1 MDDDL
6 WGMIFFGVV
15 LVGLVGFIAYMAIKE
30 QKEVDYCFMQDPR
43 TKECELVLYKYEHHS
58 RKRTTVVQMPVVVR
72 R

>member
-1 MDDDL
+1 MDEDL

-15 LVGLVGFIAYMAIKE
+15 LVGLVGFIAYMATKE
-30 QKEVDYCFMQDPR
+30 QKEVDYCFMQEPR

-58 RKRTTVVQMPVVVR
+58 RNRTTVVR